1 MGFGFLRGCV
11 YICRVE
17 TQPDTQFVSAQ
28 PSTHSFQL
36 RTRNPPSTHANTLR
50 NALLL
55 LPPTPNHASHTPPH
69 PPPRR
74 RRLLGSS
81 PATGHSGFSFAQ
93 LIRGTGTGG
102 TGAAAVPAG
111 SGQRSQFADCGGG
124 DVQLADCAG
133 ECEAL
138 LSL

>member
-1 MGFGFLRGCV
+1 MCIYKRV

-17 TQPDTQFVSAQ
+17 TQPDTQSVSAQ

-36 RTRNPPSTHANTLR
+36 RTRNPPSTHANTLK
-50 NALLL
+50 NALLP
-55 LPPTPNHASHTPPH
+55 LPPTPNHASHPPPH
-69 PPPRR
+69 HAPRR
-74 RRLLGSS
+74 RCLLGSS
-81 PATGHSGFSFAQ
+81 PATGHSGFPFAQ
-93 LIRGTGTGG
+93 LVRGTG
-102 TGAAAVPAG
+102 TGAAAVPKG